1 VGDARTWLRE
11 RFKGVCFDT
20 SPELRQCAPD
30 ETEVDRTDN
39 GRVGRRQLLEG
50 TALEHDLLPA
60 LGSPELGTE
69 AKLFV
74 EMNDLVD
81 RLALRDRRKRWR
93 LADEVRAPC
102 PSSLLGASARVAL

>member
-1 VGDARTWLRE
+1 MGDASAWLGE
-11 RFKGVCFDT
+11 RFKAICFDAG
-20 SPELRQCAPD
+20 PELRQRSPN

-39 GRVGRRQLLEG
+39 GRVCRRQLLEG

-69 AKLFV
+69 AELLV

-81 RLALRDRRKRWR
+81 CLLLRDRRKRWR
-93 LADEVRAPC
+93 LADEARAPC

>member
-1 VGDARTWLRE
+1 MGDAGTRLRE
-11 RFKGVCFDT
+11 RLKPICLDA
-20 SPELRQCAPD
+20 SPELRQRSPH

-39 GRVGRRQLLEG
+39 GRVGRRQLLER

-69 AKLFV
+69 AELLV

-81 RLALRDRRKRWR
+81 RLLLRDRRKRCR
-93 LADEVRAPC
+93 LADEVCAPC